1 MKESHSLHGMVLY
14 NTGCA
19 NLSCHVHKGTAL
31 VQCQIKMVFWCWKEQ
46 ARVNCVGVLVTTAAV
61 L

>member
-19 NLSCHVHKGTAL
+19 NLSCMSIKGQRL
-31 VQCQIKMVFWCWKEQ
+31 CNV
-46 ARVNCVGVLVTTAAV
+46 R
-61 L
+61 